1 MNVWQ
6 RRPINCLV
14 AVTTATFV
22 GQYPVTTGL
31 PRDLVRKL
39 EIHEVCWEGTFDN
52 LHIIKFPTRFNA
64 CDGPLDED
72 VGRPAIIGISTIPCD
87 RGNGPRMPCAH
98 LDGNVFAHVIE
109 EGLQGAMQICTQD
122 ANIGLEK

>member
-1 MNVWQ
+1 M
-6 RRPINCLV
+6 V

-31 PRDLVRKL
+31 PRDRVRKH
-39 EIHEVCWEGTFDN
+39 EIHEVFWEGTFDN

-72 VGRPAIIGISTIPCD
+72 VGRPAIIGISTIPFS

>member
-1 MNVWQ
+1 M
-6 RRPINCLV
+6 V

-22 GQYPVTTGL
+22 GQYPVSSGL
-31 PRDLVRKL
+31 PTDLVRKH
-39 EIHEVCWEGTFDN
+39 EIHEVFWEGTFDN
-52 LHIIKFPTRFNA
+52 LHLIKFPTRFNA

-72 VGRPAIIGISTIPCD
+72 VGRLDIIGPRTSPWVVAI
-87 RGNGPRMPCAH
+87 GPRMPCAH
-98 LDGNVFAHVIE
+98 LDGNVWAHVIE